1 MKKSYR
7 NLKKE
12 TRLLLF
18 IGDMIGCIRNP
29 LRLGEHCTSSAT
41 GK

>member
-18 IGDMIGCIRNP
+18 IGDYNKTIIIYYDWM
-29 LRLGEHCTSSAT
+29 HKKSTQT
-41 GK
+41 W